1 MKDLKILSKDSFPD
15 DDSNGLLSR
24 GTLYDQG
31 RELAAK
37 NARLNRTMQDDN
49 KAYQLYE
56 RA

>member
-15 DDSNGLLSR
+15 DDSNGLLSM

-31 RELAAK
+31 RELAAN